1 MSMEKEFLMHH
12 DGLNWILIKSHQRN
26 ISAKLESSYIEICP
40 VVSDKKIFN
49 VFYIALQGK

>member
-1 MSMEKEFLMHH
+1 MYMEKEFLMHQ
-12 DGLNWILIKSHQRN
+12 DGLNWILIKNHQRN

-49 VFYIALQGK
+49 VFYIAI